1 VIHDPSTP
9 KHTPSDPSAPPAPE
23 PAPPAPE
30 RARRASERQTLHAG
44 PMSALPQRAGAT
56 PPLPSKAPRGSGGLR
71 TPLPGN
77 LRQAPLR
84 PGAPSKAPPLVT
96 DGGPIRTLIF
106 APEPNR
112 ARWIESELSQVQT
125 QVLEGDEPR
134 PRISIQLGRR
144 VRTVVFA
151 LLKDPPPR
159 PQVLIVDFDAV
170 SPAELFE
177 LHAIRHDGWTG
188 RLIGLGAVPE
198 DLVISLEVEQV
209 FTAPFVRDSL
219 LDCVAGTR
227 HAAVTITIPVIPP
240 GEEQF

>member
-1 VIHDPSTP
+1 MTHDPPLPMIQPT
-9 KHTPSDPSAPPAPE
+9 DDSAPAK
-23 PAPPAPE
+23 PE
-30 RARRASERQTLHAG
+30 RARRASDRPTLHTG
-44 PMSALPQRAGAT
+44 PMSALPQLARGT
-56 PPLPSKAPRGSGGLR
+56 PPLPGQMPRGSAGLLAA
-71 TPLPGN
+71 LPGS

-84 PGAPSKAPPLVT
+84 PGTPSAALPQLAK
-96 DGGPIRTLIF
+96 DDGPIRTLIF

-112 ARWIESELSQVQT
+112 ARWIESELSQVPPA
-125 QVLEGDEPR
+125 VVDGDEPR
-134 PRISIQLGRR
+134 QLITIQLGRR

-170 SPAELFE
+170 SAAELFE

-188 RLIGLGAVPE
+188 RLIGLGSVPGE
-198 DLVISLEVEQV
+198 LVISLEIEQV

-227 HAAVTITIPVIPP
+227 HAAVTVMIPVIPP
-240 GEEQF
+240 GEAQF

>member
-1 VIHDPSTP
+1 VTHDRPPPTMHP
-9 KHTPSDPSAPPAPE
+9 PDEPVPPPAT
-23 PAPPAPE
+23 
-30 RARRASERQTLHAG
+30 RARRASERPTLHAG
-44 PMSALPQRAGAT
+44 PMSALPQRAGGT
-56 PPLPSKAPRGSGGLR
+56 PPPPEKLPRGSAGLR
-71 TPLPGN
+71 AALPGS

-84 PGAPSKAPPLVT
+84 PAHPSTALPALTKEA
-96 DGGPIRTLIF
+96 GGPIRTLIF

-112 ARWIESELSQVQT
+112 ARWIESELSQPRAT
-125 QVLEGDEPR
+125 VLEGEPR
-134 PRISIQLGRR
+134 SLITIQLGRR

-170 SPAELFE
+170 SAAELFE

-188 RLIGLGAVPE
+188 RLIGLGSVPQE
-198 DLVISLEVEQV
+198 LVISLEIEQV

-227 HAAVTITIPVIPP
+227 HAAVTVTIPVIPA

>member
-1 VIHDPSTP
+1 MIHDPPTP
-9 KHTPSDPSAPPAPE
+9 TVQPSDE
-23 PAPPAPE
+23 PTPPAPE
-30 RARRASERQTLHAG
+30 RARRPSDRQTLHAG
-44 PMSALPQRAGAT
+44 PMSALPQRAAGT
-56 PPLPSKAPRGSGGLR
+56 PPPPAKSARGSAGLR
-71 TPLPGN
+71 TSLPGS

-84 PGAPSKAPPLVT
+84 PGIARTPALVT

-125 QVLEGDEPR
+125 IVLEGEDPR
-134 PRISIQLGRR
+134 PRITIQLGRR

-170 SPAELFE
+170 SAAELFE

-188 RLIGLGAVPE
+188 RLIGLGSVSN
-198 DLVISLEVEQV
+198 DLVISLEIEQV

-227 HAAVTITIPVIPP
+227 HAAVTVTIPVIPP
-240 GEEQF
+240 GEEKF